1 MVFALKALAQNLKVI
16 ETNFI
21 KKDCLNLKCKGFN
34 AVCLNVRH
42 ILSKFDELKNM
53 ITINNRYLDLFGLVE
68 TFLKPDINNEQCK
81 VPGYK
86 IFRKDRQSKDGGG
99 LLVYVKDS
107 IAVKNRSDLSINTL
121 ETLWLESINE
131 HEAKINDHTEKIC
144 RQFIWINKIDTQLK
158 ENSRILDLWDSE
170 LEALHK
176 KAKDM
181 DSRLESQEQYSRR
194 TSLRFHNIQVPVD
207 GHGKIIHPVN
217 TDDKILSICN
227 SQLGLNLSINDISRS
242 HVIGKAKYGK
252 CQVIVRFMSYRT
264 RDMVYTNKKYLKHN
278 EDGIFITENLTKFRT
293 DLTKK
298 LSQMKYNN
306 QIHAYWTSDGRIFVK
321 RAENSRKELINSFGD
336 ISDIE
341 RGTTASP
348 NQQRSDT
355 DRSPEA
361 NEVNTSQQSNNGE

>member
-1 MVFALKALAQNLKVI
+1 MPYISVIYSDPLTLKKWSNSDSPDNLPATQKQNTRQIRRRNSIGDLRDIEKKTPATRKNITDKVI
-16 ETNFI
+16 EAPTSPDVLNTIIPVLAEKISETLTPLIEEQVQKCIAAYVEPI
-21 KKDCLNLKCKGFN
+21 KK
-34 AVCLNVRH
+34 
-42 ILSKFDELKNM
+42 
-53 ITINNRYLDLFGLVE
+53 
-68 TFLKPDINNEQCK
+68 
-81 VPGYK
+81 
-86 IFRKDRQSKDGGG
+86 
-99 LLVYVKDS
+99 
-107 IAVKNRSDLSINTL
+107 
-121 ETLWLESINE
+121 SINE

-170 LEALHK
+170 LEARHK

-207 GHGKIIHPVN
+207 GHGKILHPVN

-264 RDMVYTNKKYLKHN
+264 KDMVYTNKKYLKHN

-306 QIHAYWTSDGRIFVK
+306 QIHASDGRIFVK
-321 RAENSRKELINSFGD
+321 RAENSRKKLINSFDD

-341 RGTTASP
+341 RGITASP

-355 DRSPEA
+355 GRSPEA
-361 NEVNTSQQSNNGE
+361 NKVNNSQQSNNGE

>member
-1 MVFALKALAQNLKVI
+1 MATSMARESEHISDHLLTNSQPINNLPSLNINKRSNPDSPDNLPATQKQNTRQIRRRNSIGDLRNIEKRHQQHYWLKKISETVTPLI
-16 ETNFI
+16 EKQVQKCIAAHVEPI
-21 KKDCLNLKCKGFN
+21 KK
-34 AVCLNVRH
+34 
-42 ILSKFDELKNM
+42 
-53 ITINNRYLDLFGLVE
+53 
-68 TFLKPDINNEQCK
+68 
-81 VPGYK
+81 
-86 IFRKDRQSKDGGG
+86 
-99 LLVYVKDS
+99 
-107 IAVKNRSDLSINTL
+107 
-121 ETLWLESINE
+121 SINE

-144 RQFIWINKIDTQLK
+144 RQFIWLNKIDTQLK
-158 ENSRILDLWDSE
+158 VNSRILDLWDSE

-176 KAKDM
+176 TTKDM

-207 GHGKIIHPVN
+207 GHGKILHPVN

-242 HVIGKAKYGK
+242 HVIGKDKYDK
-252 CQVIVRFMSYRT
+252 CQVIVRFMFYRT

-278 EDGIFITENLTKFRT
+278 ED
-293 DLTKK
+293 
-298 LSQMKYNN
+298 
-306 QIHAYWTSDGRIFVK
+306 DGRIFVK

-341 RGTTASP
+341 RGITASP

-361 NEVNTSQQSNNGE
+361 NEVNNSQQSNNGE